1 MIEAILHAVPDLFPV
16 FAALGLLFGAA
27 AYWQARRREWPPVVA
42 VLLGLSLAGELA
54 ATLTPTGSSSGSAN
68 CTIGSGVWVTVTGTQ
83 GLMNVALYVP
93 LAFFGV
99 LALRRPLT
107 VLASCVVLSAATELC
122 QTLLGTGRACDSAD
136 FLDNALGA
144 LIGTVA
150 GVLGA
155 WLLRRKLSTVRRDGL
170 HFLTTAGSGLAAVA
184 VVVWLYVPLYRD
196 ETGFS
201 GRPGPD
207 DSSQQLAAIDEI
219 APKLFGAGTRIDY
232 FGMVADPGGS
242 PQPVLRV
249 SAYGGEF
256 QLAWPSRHLLMSAA
270 DDHKIDPGPLSREQ
284 VLKAGADFASV
295 WFAELVSGVTPTLA
309 PTGGEGGA
317 YVVTYRRYNADGVL
331 MPMRVDVTVSTSGRV
346 MASAARWDADPPLP
360 RPVVAEEAAK
370 ERAAADAPGTRADSA
385 FLLAKRVDGQ
395 WRPCWAVNL
404 VGAGQSG
411 AAGKV
416 GFVDA
421 VTGRVVAREG

>member
-207 DSSQQLAAIDEI
+207 DSSQRAGRDRRDRTQAVRRGHADRLLRDGGRPGRLAPAGAQGQRLRRRVPAGVAQPAPADERRRRPQDRPR
-219 APKLFGAGTRIDY
+219 AAVPGAS
-232 FGMVADPGGS
+232 PEGGRR
-242 PQPVLRV
+242 LRV
-249 SAYGGEF
+249 RLVRRTGLG
-256 QLAWPSRHLLMSAA
+256 RHPHAGPHRGRGRRVRGHLPPLQRGRRPDA
-270 DDHKIDPGPLSREQ
+270 DAGRRHGLHLRPG
-284 VLKAGADFASV
+284 
-295 WFAELVSGVTPTLA
+295 
-309 PTGGEGGA
+309 
-317 YVVTYRRYNADGVL
+317 DGV
-331 MPMRVDVTVSTSGRV
+331 RRAVGRR
-346 MASAARWDADPPLP
+346 SPLP